1 MEQKGKY
8 NALIKD
14 TIIFA
19 LGSLG
24 SKLILFFLV
33 PIYTNFLTTAE
44 YGTAELVST
53 FSQLI
58 IPFVSLVINEA
69 VIRFGM
75 KTAIKKED
83 VALGAFAILGCST
96 VLTLILT
103 PIIGLYGPISEWK
116 WFLCAQIILSGFREV
131 ECAYLK
137 VKNRNRTFALV
148 SVIQTAVLAITNIV
162 AITVMHLGVKGYL
175 LANIIAPGCAALVA
189 FFAAGLHHDLRIGRL
204 DKKLLTQMVV
214 YSSPL
219 ILNNV
224 SWWVIHSSDKIMIE
238 TMISLSA
245 LGIYTAATKIPSLI
259 NVITGIFSQAWGLSS
274 IREVES
280 SNDGDFYTS
289 VFNLYST
296 VTIGACIAIT
306 TIIRPFMNIYV
317 GVDFRDA
324 WSLTPLLL
332 SAAVFNSVSS
342 YFGSLYAAVERTIN
356 NMWSTIICAV
366 TNVIL
371 NYIFINLVGVWGAVI
386 GTVVSYFVVAH
397 IRMLGIRKYVP
408 IAFKINRYV
417 ANILIM
423 VTQSIL
429 VSLEWNIYPV
439 SIVSVSLFGIINWRT
454 ICEVG
459 RMALVKVKRNTRGN

>member
-1 MEQKGKY
+1 MEQKRKFK
-8 NALIKD
+8 ALFKD

-33 PIYTNFLTTAE
+33 PIYTNYLTRAE
-44 YGTAELVST
+44 YGTADLVST

-58 IPFVSLVINEA
+58 IPFVSLVIQEA

-75 KTAIKKED
+75 KSGTKKED
-83 VALGAFAILGCST
+83 VALCAFIIIGLSTILT
-96 VLTLILT
+96 FIIT
-103 PIIGLYGPISEWK
+103 PIIGFYEPISEWK
-116 WFLCAQIILSGFREV
+116 WFLCAQIIFSGFREV

-137 VKNRNRTFALV
+137 VKNRNRVFALV
-148 SVIQTAVLAITNIV
+148 SVMQTAILATTNILAITV
-162 AITVMHLGVKGYL
+162 LHLGIKGYL

-189 FFAAGLHHDLRIGRL
+189 FFAAGLHCDLKTAAF
-204 DKKLLTQMVV
+204 DKGLLKQMVI

-238 TMISLSA
+238 TMISLST

-280 SNDGDFYTS
+280 SNDGDFYSS
-289 VFNLYST
+289 VFVLYST
-296 VTIGACIAIT
+296 LTVGACICIT
-306 TIIRPFMNIYV
+306 TIIKPFMSIYV
-317 GVDFRDA
+317 GVDFLDA
-324 WSLTPLLL
+324 WKLTPLLL
-332 SAAVFNSVSS
+332 SAAVFNSISS
-342 YFGSLYAAVERTIN
+342 YFGSLYAAAERTIN
-356 NMWSTIICAV
+356 NMWSTIVCAI

-371 NYIFINLVGVWGAVI
+371 NYFFIRMVGVWGAVI

-397 IRMLGIRKYVP
+397 IRMFGIKKY
-408 IAFKINRYV
+408 ILISFKMKKYIV
-417 ANILIM
+417 NILIM
-423 VTQSIL
+423 ITQSIL
-429 VSLEWNIYPV
+429 VSVEWNIYPV
-439 SIVSVSLFGIINWRT
+439 SIVAIALFIFVNWKT
-454 ICEVG
+454 ICEIG
-459 RMALVKVKRNTRGN
+459 RTVLVRLRGRARG

>member
-8 NALIKD
+8 KALIKD
-14 TIIFA
+14 AIIFA

-75 KTAIKKED
+75 KAATKKED

-96 VLTLILT
+96 ILTLILM
-103 PIIGLYGPISEWK
+103 PIIGLYRPISEWK
-116 WFLCAQIILSGFREV
+116 WFLCAQIIPSGFREV

-148 SVIQTAVLAITNIV
+148 SVIQTAILATTNII
-162 AITVMHLGVKGYL
+162 AITVLHLGVKGYL

-189 FFAAGLHHDLRIGRL
+189 FFAAGLHHDLRVGRL

-274 IREVES
+274 IREAES
-280 SNDGDFYTS
+280 SNDGNFYTS

-324 WSLTPLLL
+324 WRLTPLLL
-332 SAAVFNSVSS
+332 SAAVFNSISS
-342 YFGSLYAAVERTIN
+342 YFGSLYAAAERTIN

-366 TNVIL
+366 TNVVL

-397 IRMLGIRKYVP
+397 IRMIGIRKYVP
-408 IAFKINRYV
+408 ITFKLNRYV

-423 VTQSIL
+423 LAQSIL

-439 SIVSVSLFGIINWRT
+439 SIVSVALFGIVNLET